1 MSAPEPIPACA
12 NSEKI
17 RASDLRDI
25 RLWQQNLDDLRRLQ
39 KVMLIE
45 ENKVLSQDEVLARLL
60 TFYARFVPFR

>member
-1 MSAPEPIPACA
+1 MCA

-25 RLWQQNLDDLRRLQ
+25 RLRQQNLDDLRRLQ

-45 ENKVLSQDEVLARLL
+45 ENMVLSQDEVLARLL